1 MKRLPILFLV
11 LALVFPALFTA
22 CDNRLTMAWHEY
34 RWAKDTLEAGYSY
47 IAKKIL
53 EQCDTTVD
61 SVLALKVD
69 SLMKVIDLTIA
80 QKEQGQQE

>member
-1 MKRLPILFLV
+1 MKKLAILFLV
-11 LALVFPALFTA
+11 LALGFPALFTA
-22 CDNRLTMAWHEY
+22 CDTPQTIAWSY
-34 RWAKDTLEAGYSY
+34 YYFSKDTLEAGDPYA
-47 IAKKIL
+47 AKEFL
-53 EQCDTTVD
+53 GFCDKKAD

>member
-1 MKRLPILFLV
+1 MKRFSVVFLV

-22 CDNRLTMAWHEY
+22 CDNRLTMAWHDY
-34 RWAKDTLEAGYSY
+34 HWAKDTLEAGYSY
-47 IAKKIL
+47 IAKEIL

-61 SVLALKVD
+61 SVLAIKVD
-69 SLMKVIDLTIA
+69 SLMKVIDLAIA

>member
-1 MKRLPILFLV
+1 MKRFSVVFLV
-11 LALVFPALFTA
+11 LALGFPALFTA
-22 CDNRLTMAWHEY
+22 CDNRLTMAWRDY
-34 RWAKDTLEAGYSY
+34 YWAKDTLEAGYSY

>member
-1 MKRLPILFLV
+1 MKKLAILFLV
-11 LALVFPALFTA
+11 LALGFPALFTA
-22 CDNRLTMAWHEY
+22 CDTPQTIAWSY
-34 RWAKDTLEAGYSY
+34 YYFSKDTLEAGDPYA
-47 IAKKIL
+47 AKKFL
-53 EQCDTTVD
+53 GFCDKKVD

>member
-1 MKRLPILFLV
+1 MKKLAILFLV
-11 LALVFPALFTA
+11 LALGFPALFTA
-22 CDNRLTMAWHEY
+22 CDN

-47 IAKKIL
+47 IAKEIL

-61 SVLALKVD
+61 SILALKVD